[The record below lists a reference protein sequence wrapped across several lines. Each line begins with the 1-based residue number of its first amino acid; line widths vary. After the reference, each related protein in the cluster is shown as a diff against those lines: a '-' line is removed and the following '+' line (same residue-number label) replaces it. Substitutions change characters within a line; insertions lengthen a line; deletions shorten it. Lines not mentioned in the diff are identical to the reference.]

1 MIFAIKMIFLVLV
14 YRPGKWKQGM
24 DTAKNRF
31 VRATNSE

>member
-1 MIFAIKMIFLVLV
+1 MIFVIEMIFLVLV

-24 DTAKNRF
+24 EAAKNRF